1 MKTVFIAMSQQEQ
14 QQEQEESSDESDFL
28 ADWGNDQVP
37 IVIPLTGEL
46 INELLGWRQ
55 PLSLPLSLPPSP
67 PRGPSLFESPPRR
80 IRPRP
85 EEAPQQSVPKRRRG
99 VLNEIVKA
107 YDSLEPPTPNY
118 NYLKLKSGREFFFK
132 SSDGEKLLTRPIEP
146 NPYVRK
152 LLTTMPVRVSERLL
166 FFADFLKEET
176 GPEDID
182 DSSSDEDQTQDD
194 SKEVDSEDDTEDRLG
209 EIPEYDID
217 LTSVSSFE
225 ISRPKWPT
233 HPDRLNLRDKL
244 YAAYIRE
251 SRLKCAFRKLL
262 IIWRARRLDVRYTKD
277 VDPIT
282 LSEPEKEIV
291 LYNWPLRKKFVL
303 DARSL
308 SNLIESKLAYQEYG
322 FPVPQ
327 YPVNPCTNIAFAYN
341 ELTEIYTQLKAHGE
355 LQWGFATLRKYNFNK
370 QLWHLY
376 HKSALT
382 VNAIRT
388 AILALD
394 THDGRELLSDFIFAK
409 MDELQVFAPNST
421 KNAYLRAIARW
432 PTHWYLDE
440 FKSVAMQHYEAEHF
454 GYNKT
459 RSINNKCLQ
468 IFRKQPQFM
477 KELQQ
482 KRII

>member
-1 MKTVFIAMSQQEQ
+1 MKTIFIAMSQ
-14 QQEQEESSDESDFL
+14 EESSDDTDFL

-37 IVIPLTGEL
+37 IIIPLTDE
-46 INELLGWRQ
+46 IIQNLLGLI
-55 PLSLPLSLPPSP
+55 PLPPP
-67 PRGPSLFESPPRR
+67 PPQLPAAPLFESPPRR
-80 IRPRP
+80 IRARP
-85 EEAPQQSVPKRRRG
+85 EETAEESVPKRRRG
-99 VLNEIVKA
+99 ALSEIVKS
-107 YDSLEPPTPNY
+107 YDSLEPPVPNY

-132 SSDGEKLLTRPIEP
+132 SSDGEKLLTRSIEL

-182 DSSSDEDQTQDD
+182 DSSSEENQEQDD
-194 SKEVDSEDDTEDRLG
+194 SKEADSEDDTEDRLG

-251 SRLKCAFRKLL
+251 SRLKSAFRKLL
-262 IIWRARRLDVRYTKD
+262 ILWRARRLNARYTKD

-291 LYNWPLRKKFVL
+291 LYNWPLRKKFVF

-327 YPVNPCTNIAFAYN
+327 YPVNPSTNIPFAYN
-341 ELTEIYTQLKAHGE
+341 ELIEIYTQLKAHGE

-370 QLWHLY
+370 QRWHLY

-388 AILALD
+388 AMLALD

-409 MDELQVFAPNST
+409 MDELKIFAPNT
-421 KNAYLRAIARW
+421 TRNAYLRAIARW

-440 FKSVAMQHYEAEHF
+440 FKAVAMQHYEAEHF

-459 RSINNKCLQ
+459 LSINNKCLK
-468 IFRKQPQFM
+468 IFRKQTQFI
-477 KELQQ
+477 KELRD
-482 KRII
+482 KHII